1 MDIYP
6 QDLGE
11 ELESQVRDVP
21 TPRMRV
27 SLPPVHP
34 RTVGIWFLIGIANA
48 EELKLEI
55 ERQAINSLN
64 RAWDTDSQDERKN

>member
-34 RTVGIWFLIGIANA
+34 RTVGIWFLIGVCSGTQ
-48 EELKLEI
+48 KT
-55 ERQAINSLN
+55 RQ
-64 RAWDTDSQDERKN
+64 KP